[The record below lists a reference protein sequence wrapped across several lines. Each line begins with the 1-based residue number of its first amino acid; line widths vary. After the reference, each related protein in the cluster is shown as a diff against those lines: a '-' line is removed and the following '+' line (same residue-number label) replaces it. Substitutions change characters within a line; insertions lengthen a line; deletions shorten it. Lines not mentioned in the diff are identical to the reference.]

1 MTLEHP
7 VDTPAGELLRS
18 AREAAW
24 SDDESVAADAY
35 ACAIRAI
42 EQAFRQIATP
52 DNPTT
57 DLGVILAH
65 YEDCPDLWNSRCLRV
80 SDLDPIMS
88 LLNGLWQGRPQPDDL
103 FPIRLEHARIAITI
117 AEAVVNLAELGF
129 FELLDELTPDEEAE
143 DLRIVEEYEER
154 KRRGELEEPIP
165 SEEFVAKHWTDN
177 ADPQP
182 STSEPYRLMIDL
194 RAARQLL
201 RELDSRGDL

>member
-7 VDTPAGELLRS
+7 VDTPPAELLRS

-65 YEDCPDLWNSRCLRV
+65 YEDRPDLWNTRFPNLAGLESTMGL
-80 SDLDPIMS
+80 LD
-88 LLNGLWQGRPQPDDL
+88 GLWRGRPKPDDL
-103 FPIRLEHARIAITI
+103 FPIDLEDARIVVTI
-117 AEAVVNLAELGF
+117 AEAAVKLAELGF
-129 FELLDELTPDEEAE
+129 FELLDELTPEEEAE
-143 DLRIVEEYEER
+143 DLRTVEERLER
-154 KRRGELEEPIP
+154 KRLGVEEESRPF
-165 SEEFVAKHWTDN
+165 EEYVA
-177 ADPQP
+177 
-182 STSEPYRLMIDL
+182 E
-194 RAARQLL
+194 RAAR
-201 RELDSRGDL
+201 EHGE